1 MTEHFFC
8 SILELADDHLI
19 LGHRLSEWCGHAPT
33 LEEDLSLPNLGL
45 DMLGV
50 ASSLYSLASNIDVN
64 GRCDDQLAFDRPERE
79 YKSCLLMEK
88 PNEHFGYTML
98 KQLYFSVFMELY
110 WERCISSNEETVSG
124 IAGKAIKEIAYHIR
138 HSGEWVIR
146 LGDGTKE
153 SHARML
159 EAINE
164 LHPYTDE
171 LFYMSE
177 SSMNCLNKGY
187 LPDRCK
193 LRGSWKARINGILKE
208 ATLPFPKTSH
218 FHIGGR
224 SGVHTESM
232 GHLISEMQYLQRT
245 YPGQKW

>member
-1 MTEHFFC
+1 MSDNLFY

-45 DMLGV
+45 DLLGV
-50 ASSLYSLASNIDVN
+50 ATSLYSFASKLDSKC
-64 GRCDDQLAFDRPERE
+64 RSDDQLAFGRLERE

-98 KQLYFSVFMELY
+98 KQLYFSTFMEIF
-110 WERCISSNEETVSG
+110 WENSLHSKNED
-124 IAGKAIKEIAYHIR
+124 IAGVASKSVKEIAYHIR

-146 LGDGTKE
+146 LGDGTQK
-153 SHARML
+153 SHNKML
-159 EAINE
+159 EAIHE

-171 LFYMSE
+171 LFHMSKY
-177 SSMNCLNKGY
+177 SKQCLRDGY
-187 LPDRCK
+187 LPDRSK
-193 LRGSWKARINGILKE
+193 LRSSWIIRIKRIFEE
-208 ATLPFPKTSH
+208 ATLPFPTISH
-218 FHIGGR
+218 FHAGGR
-224 SGVHTESM
+224 EGIHTESM
-232 GHLISEMQYLQRT
+232 GHLISEMQYLQRA